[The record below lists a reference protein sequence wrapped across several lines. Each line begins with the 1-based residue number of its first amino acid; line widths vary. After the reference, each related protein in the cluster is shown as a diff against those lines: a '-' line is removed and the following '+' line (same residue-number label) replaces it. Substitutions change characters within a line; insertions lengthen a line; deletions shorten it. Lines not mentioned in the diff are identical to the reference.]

1 MSSGS
6 RANVQSGSSV
16 AEASS
21 SAGSTQQLASGRLP
35 LGEVVVDAV
44 KRWYMDAHR
53 DALKGDVKQQAL
65 LGQMLT
71 EGYGCTADA
80 AAGKDW
86 IDKARR
92 RGYKMSGVYCEI

>member
-1 MSSGS
+1 MRCVSFT
-6 RANVQSGSSV
+6 GSSI

-21 SAGSTQQLASGRLP
+21 SAGSSQQLASGRAP

-44 KRWYMDAHR
+44 KRWYNDAHR

>member
-1 MSSGS
+1 MASANQLL
-6 RANVQSGSSV
+6 RAV
-16 AEASS
+16 
-21 SAGSTQQLASGRLP
+21 T
-35 LGEVVVDAV
+35 
-44 KRWYMDAHR
+44 
-53 DALKGDVKQQAL
+53 ALKQLCIPCTPSEAGGWNFGSVMTQICAVQKQQAL

-86 IDKARR
+86 TDKARR